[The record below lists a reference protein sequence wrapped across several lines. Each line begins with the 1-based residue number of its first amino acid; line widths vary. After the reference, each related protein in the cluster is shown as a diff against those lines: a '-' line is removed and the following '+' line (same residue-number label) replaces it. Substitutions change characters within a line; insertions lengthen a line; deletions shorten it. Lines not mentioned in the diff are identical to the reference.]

1 MHVRLRCLPLLQ
13 ATLSL
18 LLMSGATVAQAGP
31 IPGPSAITCQNPAV
45 TAQLSV
51 LSGQISE
58 KVQDIANCNPPSGVP
73 ACTRAQIS
81 AIQATLSKLQS
92 EYEAEFAQCEPAPPP
107 PTQASVGVAGIEVTQ
122 VIQDMN
128 ESVPLIAGKQT
139 WVRVYLSASGT
150 PSLLMVTGTIQV
162 QSSNGAVVT
171 LSPTAPAQISAVA
184 TLLQMRANLGAS
196 LNFKLPANLTTGAT
210 ADTITVATIA
220 VQGGTS
226 LGCLNCRSA
235 TQSVTFV
242 DAPPLRLRIVPIQYT
257 DTNGNVITPRAI
269 DYTLLESWLGR
280 AYPTNQVIASIAPT
294 QPTPVPLST
303 LFTNTAAGCSAVN
316 TFLSTLR
323 TIEEFSFPPFIFP
336 QVDPRTHYYGMV
348 LTDSTDSMLANGGFM
363 RGCSPIGG
371 YVSSGPTG
379 PSSLF
384 PGGDSAQTFG
394 DWYGGHEIGHSFGRA
409 HPGFINSAGVA
420 VGYCG
425 AAGPDTLYPYPNAQI
440 SDNQDDLVGLDVG
453 DTTNG
458 IPLAVLDGVSHF
470 DVMSYCA
477 LPQWMSDYTYEA
489 ILSGPSGL
497 VAEDPSGNGL
507 ARSVLVEGRYVS
519 IIASLNLTKKTG
531 KFEFVQTVG
540 AALRV
545 SAPSTTKALLEYVD
559 AAGRPLGRYEVNANF
574 VADAD
579 PGEDV
584 TALIDAQIPFVAG
597 AAKLNLYLGDKLLDS
612 RSIPMTPPAIR
623 DLRVAAEGTV
633 TWDATRAPG
642 AVLTYFVQ
650 ASQDGKNWDVIAMN
664 LSEREFALSPAQRRA
679 YTSVRVFAN
688 DGFNSSEPVEVGLR
702 QR

>member
-18 LLMSGATVAQAGP
+18 LLVSGATVAQAGP
-31 IPGPSAITCQNPAV
+31 IPGPTAITCQNPAV

-107 PTQASVGVAGIEVTQ
+107 PTQASVGVAGVEVTQ

-150 PSLLMVTGTIQV
+150 PSLLTVTGTIQV

-171 LSPTAPAQISAVA
+171 LRPPRRLGSPPSRPYCRCARILARASLQTAREPDDRRHGGHHYCRDHCRSGRHQFGLPKLPIRDAVRHLRRRASVTIADRADPIHGHERQRHHAARDRLRAVGIVARPRLSHQPSHCIDRYYPTDAGSAVDA
-184 TLLQMRANLGAS
+184 LHQHRGRLQRGQHLSQHAPHHRGVQLSPVHFSAGRSPHALLRNGAYNS
-196 LNFKLPANLTTGAT
+196 
-210 ADTITVATIA
+210 
-220 VQGGTS
+220 
-226 LGCLNCRSA
+226 
-235 TQSVTFV
+235 
-242 DAPPLRLRIVPIQYT
+242 
-257 DTNGNVITPRAI
+257 TN
-269 DYTLLESWLGR
+269 
-280 AYPTNQVIASIAPT
+280 
-294 QPTPVPLST
+294 
-303 LFTNTAAGCSAVN
+303 
-316 TFLSTLR
+316 
-323 TIEEFSFPPFIFP
+323 
-336 QVDPRTHYYGMV
+336 
-348 LTDSTDSMLANGGFM
+348 SMLANGGFM

-384 PGGDSAQTFG
+384 PGGDSTQTFG

-497 VAEDPSGNGL
+497 VAEDPSGNGP

-584 TALIDAQIPFVAG
+584 TALINSQIPFVAG

-612 RSIPMTPPAIR
+612 RSIPITPPAIR

-650 ASQDGKNWDVIAMN
+650 ASQDGKNWDVIAIN

-679 YTSVRVFAN
+679 YASVRVFAN